1 MRSSPISARVSWLRV
16 TDVKAQ
22 FVDELVARG
31 IERREAK
38 WIVDEFAPGGDSDA
52 HEAVRQAGE
61 RRLAGEPLQYI
72 VGHWPFRELDLDVD
86 PRVLIPRPETEE
98 LVGYALEVLAARDS
112 SSPMILDLGCGS
124 GAIGLA
130 LLQELASR
138 GITASLIAVDESLDA
153 LAVAKRNAIKHNL
166 LRVTFVHSN
175 WFDALDASFQGS
187 FDLIVTNP
195 PYIAESEMAALDTV
209 LSFEPRTALV
219 AGDDE
224 GPGLSD
230 LATILRQAPQWLS
243 ATGALVA
250 EHGYTQ
256 GEALITLARNAGFVD
271 VRDVA
276 DMAGHPRI
284 LIAEVAP

>member
-1 MRSSPISARVSWLRV
+1 MHCSLISALVSWLRV

-22 FVDELVARG
+22 FVDELVVRG

-38 WIVDEFAPGGDSDA
+38 WIVDEFAPGGDPDA
-52 HEAVRQAGE
+52 YEAVRQAGD
-61 RRLAGEPLQYI
+61 RRLRGEPLQYI
-72 VGHWPFRELDLDVD
+72 LGHWPFRELDLDVD
-86 PRVLIPRPETEE
+86 ARVLIPRPETEE
-98 LVGYALEVLAARDS
+98 LVGYALDVLAARDS

-124 GAIGLA
+124 GAIGLS
-130 LLQELASR
+130 LLQELDNR

-153 LAVAKRNAIKHNL
+153 LAVAKRNALKHNL

-175 WFDALDASFQGS
+175 WFEGLDGSFAGS

-195 PYIAESEMAALDTV
+195 PYIAESEMANLDAV
-209 LSFEPRTALV
+209 LDFEPRTALV
-219 AGDDE
+219 AGDEE

-230 LATILRQAPQWLS
+230 LATILREAPRWLN
-243 ATGALVA
+243 ATGVVLA
-250 EHGYTQ
+250 EHGHTQ
-256 GEALITLARNAGFVD
+256 GDALIALARKAGLVN

-284 LIAEVAP
+284 LIAELAR